1 MVVKMNKDLFSK
13 NIENIVKLMKNQT
26 YTATQLNK
34 LHSKLKQNRYIA
46 QAMPFTTFLQ
56 KLIKLQKKQINI
68 TMNNKYLSIY
78 SYDDEVSE
86 TKMLLGFRKKSF
98 YSMSSVLNLLG
109 LSDFRENF
117 IFLSQE
123 LPNKNLQKNS
133 LSQIAIDTAFSKKYR
148 RTQMIGKY
156 KEKNI
161 IFLTPKYT
169 NYYEIIT
176 DKEGNRFSSI
186 NRAFVEIIVNVQYF
200 KNSLNIIE
208 LFKPIKNKLD
218 VNTIY
223 TVLAVFDFIYPYFQ
237 CIGFYLHK
245 IGFKTEE
252 LQAFKSRVENLK
264 FYTDKEQESYQYNEY
279 WQMYHI

>member
-56 KLIKLQKKQINI
+56 KLIKLQKKQVNI

>member
-176 DKEGNRFSSI
+176 DKEGNHFSSI

-264 FYTDKEQESYQYNEY
+264 FYTDKEQKSYQYNEY

>member
-109 LSDFRENF
+109 ISDFRENF

-176 DKEGNRFSSI
+176 DKEGNHFSSI

>member
-1 MVVKMNKDLFSK
+1 
-13 NIENIVKLMKNQT
+13 
-26 YTATQLNK
+26 
-34 LHSKLKQNRYIA
+34 
-46 QAMPFTTFLQ
+46 
-56 KLIKLQKKQINI
+56 
-68 TMNNKYLSIY
+68 MNNKYLSIY
-78 SYDDEVSE
+78 SYDDKVSE
-86 TKMLLGFRKKSF
+86 TKMLLGFRKNSF
-98 YSMSSVLNLLG
+98 YSMSSVLNLLE
-109 LSDFRENF
+109 LSDFRDNF

-123 LPNKNLQKNS
+123 LPHKNLQKNS
-133 LSQIAIDTAFSKKYR
+133 LSQLAIDTAFSKKYR

-169 NYYEIIT
+169 NSYEIIT

-186 NRAFVEIIVNVQYF
+186 NRAFIEIIVNVQYF

-218 VNTIY
+218 INTIY
-223 TVLAVFDFIYPYFQ
+223 SVLVVFDFIYPYFQ

-264 FYTDKEQESYQYNEY
+264 FYTDKEQESYKYNEY